1 MTENRNKKPFK
12 IKKPD
17 TIEFIEPKRDT
28 SSFSKYDP
36 KYDKMLLEHMAKGFS
51 LASFTEAKV
60 CTTTLYKWL
69 EVHPTFKESHDLG
82 VMYRMKLLEAAGI
95 KMAVK
100 EGNATVWKAL
110 MQEFGFVDKVE
121 VVNKHEVLDTN
132 NPMVDVTPEKMKR
145 LQRIKELTEELG
157 LNE

>member
-17 TIEFIEPKRDT
+17 TIEFVEATREIT
-28 SSFSKYDP
+28 TKYDP
-36 KYDKMLLEHMAKGFS
+36 KYDKMLLDHMSKGFS
-51 LASFTEAKV
+51 LASFTDAKV
-60 CTTTLYKWL
+60 STPTLYNWMKA
-69 EVHPTFKESHDLG
+69 HPTFREAHDLG

-110 MQEFGFVDKVE
+110 MQEFGLVDKVE
-121 VVNKHEVLDTN
+121 IVNKHELDMN
-132 NPMVDVTPEKMKR
+132 NQMVDVTPEKMKR